1 MTIANR
7 SSLTRTLGSAIAAIA
22 FVALISGAAIFTTI
36 RQVDTAR
43 AARARSIEINRQ
55 LDAFWA
61 AMLNQETGTRGF
73 LITGDDSSLEPY
85 REARP
90 TLNGIVASLR
100 NLLGDDPRLTAVIDA
115 ARSWQQQDGEIVAHS
130 AENPALREEALRIE
144 RGGLGKSLF
153 DNLRQKIDAIEDE
166 QSAELDRQDK
176 IVARARANTNIALL
190 TGSALVAFICLAVG
204 LAINRLVAKPLV
216 ALADVMHR
224 LSQRDLTAQVVG
236 TDKLNEVGAMARA
249 VQMFKSSL
257 VELDR
262 TSLLR
267 ATANT
272 LPALVGF
279 IGRDHRIGFLNDE
292 FGRWFDLPDD
302 DVAALSGRELSEV
315 FPKSSFPGAD
325 QALGE
330 ALRGTEM
337 TFEHRMLR
345 SGLGPRDLQAVYRP
359 HRSAAGDVTGAV
371 TLLTDIT
378 DHKTLEKQ
386 LAQHTREL
394 ARSNE
399 ELEQFAYVAS
409 HDLKAP
415 LRGIDNLVTWI
426 EEDLTDSLTG
436 DTRTNMDLLKSRV
449 RRLESLLDD
458 LLAYSRAGRTGTTLE
473 AVDTRQLVSE
483 LVELVAPPEG
493 FNVIVNDTLPTI
505 RAMKSPMMQVFQ
517 NLISN
522 AIKHHDH
529 PATGHIWVDAGASGA
544 FFEFIVSDDGPG
556 VLPQYRERVFGM
568 FQTLKPRDEVEGSG
582 MGLAIVRKLAE
593 SQGGKVWLTDRAD
606 GRGLSVHVTWP
617 KR

>member
-1 MTIANR
+1 MTLANR
-7 SSLTRTLGSAIAAIA
+7 SSLTRTLGSAIAVIA
-22 FVALISGAAIFTTI
+22 LVAVISGTAIFVTTH
-36 RQVDTAR
+36 QVDTAL
-43 AARARSIEINRQ
+43 AARARSTEINRQ

-61 AMLNQETGTRGF
+61 SMLNQETGTRGF
-73 LITGDDSSLEPY
+73 LITGNESSLEPY

-90 TLNGIVASLR
+90 TLDDIVASLH
-100 NLLGDDPRLTAVIDA
+100 NLLGDDPRLAAAINA
-115 ARSWQQQDGEIVAHS
+115 ARSWQQQDGDIVARS
-130 AENPALREEALRIE
+130 ADDPALREEALRIE
-144 RGGLGKSLF
+144 HGGLGKSLF
-153 DNLRQKIDAIEDE
+153 DNVRQKIDAIEDE
-166 QSAELDRQDK
+166 QSAELGRQDK
-176 IVARARANTNIALL
+176 IVARAREDTNIALL

-204 LAINRLVAKPLV
+204 IAINRLVAKPLV
-216 ALADVMHR
+216 ELADVMRH
-224 LSQRDLTAQVVG
+224 LAQRDLTAQVVG

-257 VELDR
+257 EELDR

-279 IGRDHRIGFLNDE
+279 IGRDHRIGFLNDA
-292 FGRWFDLPDD
+292 FGRWFSLPSD
-302 DVAALSGRELSEV
+302 DVASLTGRELSEV
-315 FPKSSFPGAD
+315 FPQSSFPGVD
-325 QALGE
+325 HALNE
-330 ALRGTEM
+330 AMHGTEM
-337 TFEHRMLR
+337 AFEHRLFR
-345 SGLGPRDLQAVYRP
+345 PGLGPRDLQAVYRP
-359 HRSAAGDVTGAV
+359 HRSASGDVTGAV

-426 EEDLTDSLTG
+426 EEDLEAYLTG
-436 DTRTNMDLLKSRV
+436 DTRTHMDLLKSRV

-473 AVDTRQLVSE
+473 IVDTRQLVSE
-483 LVELVAPPEG
+483 LVELVMPPEG
-493 FNVIVNDTLPTI
+493 FDVIVNDTLPTI
-505 RAMKSPMMQVFQ
+505 RAMKSPMMQIFQ

-529 PATGHIWVDAGASGA
+529 PATGHIWVDSEASST

-593 SQGGKVWLTDRAD
+593 SQGGKAWLTDRAD